1 MPRWDDGGNL
11 NGVEHVGREFGS
23 DLVGSWGS
31 WVIAE
36 ELPRRTLDTEA
47 WGLGPKM
54 KVRASFPGQ
63 PQREKGLSNQHTV
76 CCSSF
81 LGKMPVSSELPY
93 LSWL

>member
-1 MPRWDDGGNL
+1 MMPRWDDGGNP
-11 NGVEHVGREFGS
+11 GGAEHVGREFGS
-23 DLVGSWGS
+23 DLVGSW
-31 WVIAE
+31 VIAE
-36 ELPRRTLDTEA
+36 ELPRRTPDTEA

-54 KVRASFPGQ
+54 KVRASFPAQ
-63 PQREKGLSNQHTV
+63 PQSEKGLSSQHTV